1 MTWFVL
7 EKEREAEKF
16 ENKKIDLRVLEKS
29 WGREREDL
37 ARKKNDAKSSK
48 LIN

>member
-16 ENKKIDLRVLEKS
+16 ENKKIDLRVLEEILKIQIP
-29 WGREREDL
+29 L
-37 ARKKNDAKSSK
+37 
-48 LIN
+48 LTPC